1 MRGRFWRLI
10 CFAVALGLTSLPFG
24 LAGEPAAS
32 PIRMGMLVSMFR
44 SGKPAAFAALKGPF
58 ASVVHVQTGLDAKL
72 DLLPSVDEMRQQLS
86 DGKLQFGLCH
96 GFEFAW
102 MKQKDPSLRPLMVAA
117 PAQRPLKGYVVVAS
131 TNQAKSL
138 DDLRGKKVALPKGI
152 HETARL
158 FAARRCHCEA
168 GSPSELFGE
177 VTTPVNA
184 ETALHEVY
192 DDKVQAAIVDKSGL
206 QCFAE
211 RFPARFQR
219 VRILEESESFP
230 MSVVAIRD
238 GAVSDAT
245 LRQFQNGMGKA
256 HVTIVGRQLVAMMQ
270 SAGFEPVP
278 PDYDRQV
285 AEITKHY
292 PASNETSKRHE
303 LGRE

>member
-1 MRGRFWRLI
+1 
-10 CFAVALGLTSLPFG
+10 
-24 LAGEPAAS
+24 
-32 PIRMGMLVSMFR
+32 MGMLATMFR
-44 SGKPAAFAALKGPF
+44 SGKPAAFAAFKGPF
-58 ASVVHVQTGLDAKL
+58 SSVVHVQTGLDSNL
-72 DLLPSVDEMRQQLS
+72 ELIPTLDEMRQQLS

-131 TNQAKSL
+131 TNPAMSL
-138 DDLRGKKVALPKGI
+138 NDLRGKKIALPKGI

-158 FAARRCHCEA
+158 FAARQCHCEA
-168 GSPSELFGE
+168 GVRSDLFEE
-177 VTTPVNA
+177 VTIPANA

-192 DDKVQAAIVDKSGL
+192 DDKVQATIVDKTGL
-206 QCFAE
+206 QCFAD

-219 VRILEESESFP
+219 VRILEESEPFP
-230 MSVVAIRD
+230 MSVVVVRD
-238 GAVSDAT
+238 GAVDDAV

-256 HVTIVGRQLVAMMQ
+256 HTTIVGRQLTALMH

-278 PDYDRQV
+278 PDYGRQ
-285 AEITKHY
+285 ADEIAKRY
-292 PASNETSKRHE
+292 PASNETSKRLE

>member
-1 MRGRFWRLI
+1 
-10 CFAVALGLTSLPFG
+10 
-24 LAGEPAAS
+24 
-32 PIRMGMLVSMFR
+32 MFR
-44 SGKPAAFAALKGPF
+44 SGKPSAFAALKGPF
-58 ASVVHVQTGLDAKL
+58 ASVVHVQTGLDTKFE
-72 DLLPSVDEMRQQLS
+72 LLSSLDEMRQQLS
-86 DGKLQFGLCH
+86 DGKLQLGLCH

-102 MKQKDPSLRPLMVAA
+102 MKQKDPTLRPLMVAA
-117 PAQRPLKGYVVVAS
+117 PAERPLKGYVVVAS
-131 TNQAKSL
+131 TNHAKSL

-158 FAARRCHCEA
+158 FAARRCHCQA
-168 GSPSELFGE
+168 GAPSDFFGE

-206 QCFAE
+206 QCFSE
-211 RFPARFQR
+211 RFPARFER
-219 VRILEESESFP
+219 VRILEESEPFP

-278 PDYDRQV
+278 PDYARQV

-292 PASNETSKRHE
+292 PASSETSKRFE
-303 LGRE
+303 IGRE